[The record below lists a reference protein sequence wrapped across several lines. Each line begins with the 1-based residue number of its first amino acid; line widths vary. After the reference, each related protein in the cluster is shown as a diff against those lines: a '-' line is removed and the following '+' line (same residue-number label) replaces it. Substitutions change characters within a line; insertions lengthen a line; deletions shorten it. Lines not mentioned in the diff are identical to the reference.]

1 MISNLLI
8 CRFEGALNHA
18 KHLHSTLCRST
29 LNESQYLWNVE
40 DLRKV
45 RKEVCY
51 WKICKFDFIVLAL
64 YDHVPNWLLLLSQ
77 FLSQSFTVSSQ
88 AMVVVGYLLQVDLL
102 GEEVESLVTMVE
114 KVYKVLDHHGVI
126 PHPGVLV
133 VKLNPM
139 L

>member
-1 MISNLLI
+1 MRKRACTVSHVMISNLLI

-45 RKEVCY
+45 RKEV
-51 WKICKFDFIVLAL
+51 
-64 YDHVPNWLLLLSQ
+64 
-77 FLSQSFTVSSQ
+77 
-88 AMVVVGYLLQVDLL
+88 DLL
-102 GEEVESLVTMVE
+102 GDEVESLVTMVE